1 MRKMLTHLDAT
12 VIVCQRGV
20 HLTEFC
26 TVGQLLRIK
35 LVNIASF
42 CWLLVSDQDWQEHA
56 VEAEERSQ
64 VRKSTGRIRPWYLKA
79 ATQLTQLESRVGC
92 MIPQW
97 HAVRVCAVRLA
108 CYRLC

>member
-42 CWLLVSDQDWQEHA
+42 CWLLVSDRDP
-56 VEAEERSQ
+56 
-64 VRKSTGRIRPWYLKA
+64 KGDT
-79 ATQLTQLESRVGC
+79 
-92 MIPQW
+92 
-97 HAVRVCAVRLA
+97 
-108 CYRLC
+108 